1 MITYFLLTSK
11 ELSNKLKTIDF
22 NQDFFN
28 LFNYQIF
35 LYRDC
40 NNDKDNL
47 YYVGISEDNELV
59 SICKFEKEVVFNK
72 EVFYLK
78 YLEVSGCHRNKGYMV
93 ELIKYINLNIDSKAM
108 IVSFSYDVT
117 ELGSSANILGNFEK
131 IMDCKVMTDF
141 DNFYK
146 FYKTGM
152 EV

>member
-1 MITYFLLTSK
+1 MLTYFLLTSN
-11 ELSNKLKTIDF
+11 ELSDKLKNIDF
-22 NQDFFN
+22 NQDFFS

-40 NNDKDNL
+40 NNDKENL
-47 YYVGISEDNELV
+47 YYVGISENNELV
-59 SICKFEKEVVFNK
+59 SICKFEKEFVFTK
-72 EVFYLK
+72 EIFYLK
-78 YLEVSGCHRNKGYMV
+78 YLEVSSFHRNKGYMV
-93 ELIKYINLNIDSKAM
+93 ELIKYINLKIDSKAM

-131 IMDCKVMTDF
+131 IMDCKFVTNF